1 MPIVLTGVKLH
12 HRSASNNCLLQR
24 RTEIMGEVSSGDAEK
39 EEEQEACHQQDG
51 SSRNEGAVTTDTK
64 VILGIEYRGELH
76 NGKREGYGVQKW
88 PNGCRY
94 EGYFH
99 NDTRHGQGKHWWP
112 NGEVRR
118 TLASLYAELAGWLH
132 SIMVAAVY

>member
-1 MPIVLTGVKLH
+1 
-12 HRSASNNCLLQR
+12 
-24 RTEIMGEVSSGDAEK
+24 MGEVSSGDAEK
-39 EEEQEACHQQDG
+39 EEDQEACRQQDG
-51 SSRNEGAVTTDTK
+51 SSRNEGAVTTSTK

-76 NGKREGYGVQKW
+76 NGKREGFGVQKW

-118 TLASLYAELAGWLH
+118 TLA
-132 SIMVAAVY
+132 